1 LFAVEYINRWLS
13 TALVYGDYCA
23 CTYGRTPQEQACS
36 IHRTYCNTNPVHCHF
51 PHNYSGP
58 VDQILNIVGI
68 GMLVPMPVLWLC
80 DWIMIGLNIFALPA
94 AAITHTLAQLWE
106 TYIEVIG
113 LNRIIGVRLPVALA
127 LAVVINIIYVL
138 LAQFFIR

>member
-1 LFAVEYINRWLS
+1 
-13 TALVYGDYCA
+13 
-23 CTYGRTPQEQACS
+23 
-36 IHRTYCNTNPVHCHF
+36 
-51 PHNYSGP
+51 
-58 VDQILNIVGI
+58 
-68 GMLVPMPVLWLC
+68 MPVLWLC